1 MNLKMRVAAMFGM
14 IYWIMMTACNS
25 EQPAENTQEPTS
37 TPNTERIISLS
48 GAISETLALL
58 GLEKNIV
65 GVDVTSTYPES
76 LLKVA
81 KVGHNR
87 EISPEAVMAQNPTL
101 VLGRR
106 GAVKPELIEQL
117 KAANVQLILLDHEYS
132 VEGARNLISQLS
144 DTLGLGDKKQPIL
157 DQLSADL
164 ANLSL
169 PTNKPKVLFIYA
181 RGAGTLM
188 VAGDKTAVDAMIKL
202 AGGEN
207 AVTGFEEFKPLT
219 PEALVAAN
227 PDVILMFGQGLESL
241 GGLDGL
247 LAIQGMAETNAG
259 KNKAVIEMEGQYL
272 SGFGPRT
279 GKAITELAEK
289 FKGVTTVAA
298 AQ

>member
-1 MNLKMRVAAMFGM
+1 MNLKTKIKSM
-14 IYWIMMTACNS
+14 IGLVCFLWMTACNS
-25 EQPAENTQEPTS
+25 PQPNETTAAQIPA
-37 TPNTERIISLS
+37 TPNTQRIISLS

-65 GVDVTSTYPES
+65 GVDITSTYPES

-87 EISPEAVMAQNPTL
+87 EISAEAVMAQNPTL
-101 VLGRR
+101 VLGRT
-106 GAVKPELIEQL
+106 GAVKPELIEQF

-132 VEGARNLISQLS
+132 VDGALTLISQLS
-144 DTLGLGDKKQPIL
+144 DTLGLADKKQPIL
-157 DQLSADL
+157 DQISADL
-164 ANLSL
+164 ANLTL
-169 PTNKPKVLFIYA
+169 PISKPKVLFIYA

-188 VAGDKTAVDAMIKL
+188 VAGDNTAVDAMIKL

-227 PDVILMFGQGLESL
+227 PDVILMFDMGLESL
-241 GGLDGL
+241 GGVDGL
-247 LAIQGMAETNAG
+247 MAIQGMAETTAG

-279 GKAITELAEK
+279 GKAIVELAEK
-289 FKGVTTVAA
+289 FK
-298 AQ
+298 QIQN